1 MTTQNWPQDPLVPS
15 TTGNEGSTS
24 DLSTTELGTSKSA
37 AGSSGSGDSKKSAA
51 KNEAKQVGQEGKEAA
66 KDVAG
71 TAASEAKSVAAEAGS
86 QAKDL
91 MGTFTSEVKNQA
103 GTQQQKV
110 TDGIRSI
117 SDELKA
123 MAEKSDNEMVAN
135 LVRQASQRTDTA
147 ASWLENRDASDILD
161 DVKSFARRKPG
172 AFLTIAAGSGV
183 LIGRL
188 TRGLKGN
195 RDSESDSD
203 DSSSRRTND
212 TGAYPGYTEVDS
224 SAYSGNP
231 AGAGVGGTT
240 GGGQHVADSRAA
252 VIDPSDDYPT
262 IPPGTPPVGTR
273 SNNGG
278 LR

>member
-37 AGSSGSGDSKKSAA
+37 AGKSGSGDSKKSAA
-51 KNEAKQVGQEGKEAA
+51 KNEAKQVGQEGKDAA
-66 KDVAG
+66 KDLAG

-91 MGTFTSEVKNQA
+91 MGTLTSEVKNQA

-147 ASWLENRDASDILD
+147 ASWLENRDAGDILD

-172 AFLTIAAGSGV
+172 TFLTIAAGTGV

-195 RDSESDSD
+195 RDSEGSSDH
-203 DSSSRRTND
+203 SSPRRSND
-212 TGAYPGYTEVDS
+212 TGSYPGYTEVDS
-224 SAYSGNP
+224 SAYSGTP
-231 AGAGVGGTT
+231 ASAGFGGPT

-252 VIDPSDDYPT
+252 VDPSDDYPT